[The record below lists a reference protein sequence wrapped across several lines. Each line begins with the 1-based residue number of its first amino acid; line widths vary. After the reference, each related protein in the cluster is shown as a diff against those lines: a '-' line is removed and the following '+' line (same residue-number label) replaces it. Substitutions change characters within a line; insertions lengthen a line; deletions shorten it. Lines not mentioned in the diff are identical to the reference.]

1 MIIYVFFSLLFYKLI
16 PFQLWKPN
24 NTHITDESAL
34 VTLNIRKALQEA
46 VNMEIVVSNFFT
58 CTVLYILH
66 YNRCLTVM
74 TEQRNRECK
83 YDRCPM
89 CVHMDP

>member
-46 VNMEIVVSNFFT
+46 VNMEIVVSNFFY
-58 CTVLYILH
+58 LY
-66 YNRCLTVM
+66 
-74 TEQRNRECK
+74 
-83 YDRCPM
+83 
-89 CVHMDP
+89 CVIYTTLQPLFDCHD